1 MMKSTDGADARD
13 EHLSDAAFER
23 LRAADPAAAAT
34 PDLAGLRSKVDAA
47 VGAETVAVVVDAES
61 PVVVDL
67 AAVRT
72 RRSARWFQL
81 AAVSAGVLA
90 VGLGGY
96 ALGDRGDAPTPVA
109 GSTEQDT
116 RGLSPAL
123 GGSGTA
129 DGRAAGPEG
138 ASVAADT
145 MIAPGWGS
153 RTTFGS
159 VGLDDVPTRAHA
171 WAFDPTSS
179 FSDATLARLA
189 AALGVAGAPEL
200 SYGSWRAGS
209 VDWTGPVVEL
219 SSDSQSSFFYSNPE
233 LDPWSEEGA
242 AADAPSAETATALL
256 TDLMAT
262 LGVDGAGFE
271 IESLDE
277 MQSPGTRSV
286 TAHQMLD
293 GQRTGVRWDLSAT
306 TEGIYSVSGQ
316 LAPLVDLGEYDVVG
330 AETGVARL
338 GDPRFGAS
346 GGDVIAYARE
356 ETSVT
361 TDIPEPVPGAETGL
375 AVEERVTGSDIAT
388 SEPAPPVDPADPTAV
403 PELPGTP
410 QPGASF
416 AWPVTHVTITGAAL
430 TTSIFYQPDGSSVL
444 LPSYTFTDGSG
455 ARWSTVGIADG
466 QLDFSPLG

>member
-1 MMKSTDGADARD
+1 MKSTDGADSRD
-13 EHLSDAAFER
+13 EHLSDTPFER
-23 LRAADPAAAAT
+23 LRATDPAAAAT
-34 PDLAGLRSKVDAA
+34 PDLVGLRAKVDAA
-47 VGAETVAVVVDAES
+47 VEAGPAAGAAS
-61 PVVVDL
+61 PAVVDL

-96 ALGDRGDAPTPVA
+96 VLGDRGDAPAPVA
-109 GSTEQDT
+109 GSTEQT
-116 RGLSPAL
+116 TEGLSPAL
-123 GGSGTA
+123 GGSGAA
-129 DGRAAGPEG
+129 DGRAAAPEG
-138 ASVAADT
+138 ASVAADK

-153 RTTFGS
+153 RTTFDS
-159 VGLDDVPTRAHA
+159 IGLDDVPTRAHA
-171 WAFDPTSS
+171 WGFDPTTS

-189 AALGVAGAPEL
+189 AALDVAGAPEL

-209 VDWTGPVVEL
+209 ADWTGPVVEL
-219 SSDSQSSFFYSNPE
+219 SPDSQSSFFYSNPA

-242 AADAPSAETATALL
+242 AADAPPTETATALL

-262 LGVDGAGFE
+262 LGVDSAGFE
-271 IESLDE
+271 IESPDE
-277 MQSPGTRSV
+277 MQSPGARSV
-286 TAHQMLD
+286 TAHQVLD

-330 AETGVARL
+330 AQSGVARL

-346 GGDVIAYARE
+346 GGDVIAYARDGAG
-356 ETSVT
+356 VA
-361 TDIPEPVPGAETGL
+361 TDV
-375 AVEERVTGSDIAT
+375 AT
-388 SEPAPPVDPADPTAV
+388 SEPAAPMDPADPAAV
-403 PELPGTP
+403 PQLPGTP

-416 AWPVTHVTITGAAL
+416 AWPVTNVTITGAAL
-430 TTSIFYQPDGSSVL
+430 STSMFYLPDGSAVL
-444 LPSYTFTDGSG
+444 LPAYTFTDGSG
-455 ARWSTVGIADG
+455 TQWSTIAVADG